1 MRAMEGAPKFA
12 ESQTL
17 PDVDYA
23 AFAASLG
30 LHGVSVDKPGDLG
43 PAWDRALAADRPTL
57 LDVRVDP
64 SIPPIPP
71 HATFEQMKNAAESL
85 IRGDENRWDVIKEGI
100 KTKAQELLPGSDS

>member
-23 AFAASLG
+23 AFATSLG
-30 LHGVSVDKPGDLG
+30 LQGISVGKPDELG
-43 PAWDRALAADRPTL
+43 PAWERALAADRPTL

-64 SIPPIPP
+64 SVPPIPP
-71 HATFEQMKNAAESL
+71 HATFKQAKDTAKAIL
-85 IRGDENRWDVIKEGI
+85 GGDENARSVIVEGI
-100 KTKAQELLPGSDS
+100 KTKVREFLPHSED

>member
-1 MRAMEGAPKFA
+1 LKFT

-23 AFAASLG
+23 AFATSLG
-30 LHGVSVDKPGDLG
+30 LQGVSVGKPADLG
-43 PAWDRALAADRPTL
+43 PAWERALAADRPTV

-71 HATFEQMKNAAESL
+71 HAPFEQAKDAAKA
-85 IRGDENRWDVIKEGI
+85 IVGDDENARSVIVEGI
-100 KTKAQELLPGSDS
+100 KTKMQEFLPHSGD